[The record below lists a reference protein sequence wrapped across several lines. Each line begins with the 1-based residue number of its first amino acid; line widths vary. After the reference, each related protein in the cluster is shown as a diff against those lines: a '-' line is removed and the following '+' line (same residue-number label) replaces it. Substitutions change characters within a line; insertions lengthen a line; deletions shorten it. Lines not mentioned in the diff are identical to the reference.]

1 MHLGIELDDRRAS
14 EGSNVP
20 AILDQK
26 KRAAIY
32 LALFGVIA
40 VITASFTVGGTG
52 RKAGLNTNYVP
63 FFGVGVIVF
72 LCIVSTIM
80 KTIAY
85 NSLFGNSLY
94 SA

>member
-20 AILDQK
+20 AILDQR

-63 FFGVGVIVF
+63 FFGVGVTVS
-72 LCIVSTIM
+72 LCIISTIM
-80 KTIAY
+80 TTIAY